1 MDKNQMVVII
11 LLALCPAVHICA
23 QLPLIPTEGKAVY
36 FDVSQPLRTFITKAP
51 VATDQSWKDGIVPNG
66 LENHCPGNNAL
77 ALANDS
83 VIQPQNGQ
91 ILPDTTIRNFD
102 GLGNVNNV
110 VPPDTHGDVGPSH
123 YFQLVNLSFA
133 IYDKTGVKLLGPFN
147 TSRIWEGL
155 PHNSNNGDGIVLY
168 DEQADRWLISQFSF
182 PSYPQGP
189 FYQMVAV
196 SQTPDPTG
204 SWYRWEFSFSDLPD
218 YPKFGIW
225 PDGYYMS
232 YTRLKAQTLQ
242 RDGVGAVV
250 FDRSAM
256 ISGNPAPVSIQ
267 FLVPASEVSI
277 SFLPS
282 DCDGSFPPAGTPNYY
297 GSVRN
302 GFLTVMEFHAD
313 WTNPSASTFG
323 NTLLVPVSPFS
334 FCTREIP
341 QKESDKQL
349 TPLDDRLMYR
359 LQYRKFTDYEA
370 MVVNHTVGVG
380 SHAGIRWYEL
390 RKTNANWFVNQQST
404 YAPDTLNR
412 WMGSIAMDAVGNM
425 ALGYSISGYSMYP
438 SIRFTGRMK
447 HDPPGLMT
455 IRETTIIDGT
465 GSQTGIWSQ
474 QSRWGDYSTM
484 TVDPAAPS
492 TFWYGQEYYA
502 TTSFNEW
509 RTRVASFSFANVLD
523 IQASASPPEVC
534 AGGSTMLD
542 VEVYGGSGNP
552 TYAWTSYPA
561 GFTSDLK
568 NPWISP
574 ENQTIYIVRV
584 VSGSQ
589 EKTDSV
595 MVQVIPMPSVFAGN
609 DTMICRYLS
618 DISLSGI
625 ASNCNSVR
633 WFTSGDG
640 YFDKPEA
647 LNTMYHFGANDKFSD
662 SLFLKLTAY
671 PAIPCLPVTSTRTVV
686 TDTCAGLNDLS
697 GDSFQVCLHP
707 NPVGDKLTVELSYVK
722 ENTIT
727 IAISNPLDKILM
739 TEKIELPNH
748 EITRQ
753 IDVSGFASGVY
764 YLRVQT
770 KSGIVVRPF
779 IVK

>member
-1 MDKNQMVVII
+1 MAKNELIVFI
-11 LLALCPAVHICA
+11 LLVISPVARISA
-23 QLPLIPTEGKAVY
+23 QDPVKAMEGKAIY
-36 FDVSQPLRTFITKAP
+36 FDVSPPLMSIIKKTSVIA
-51 VATDQSWKDGIVPNG
+51 DQSWKDGIVPNDIKTHG
-66 LENHCPGNNAL
+66 VTDSSLTL
-77 ALANDS
+77 VNDT
-83 VIQPQNGQ
+83 VIQFRNGQ
-91 ILPDTTIRNFD
+91 MLPDTTIRNFD
-102 GLGNVNNV
+102 GLGNINNV

-133 IYDKTGVKLLGPFN
+133 IYDKTGAKLLGPFN

-204 SWYRWEFSFSDLPD
+204 SWYRWEFSFNDLPD

-250 FDRSAM
+250 FDRNAM
-256 ISGNPAPVSIQ
+256 ISGNPASGSIQ

-282 DCDGSFPPAGTPNYY
+282 DCDGPFPPAGTPNYY

-313 WTNPSASTFG
+313 WTNPAVSSFG

-334 FCTREIP
+334 FCSREIP
-341 QKESDKQL
+341 QKGTDKQL

-359 LQYRKFTDYEA
+359 LQYRKFRDYEA

-380 SHAGIRWYEL
+380 LHAGIRWYEL

-404 YAPDTLNR
+404 YAPDTLSR
-412 WMGSIAMDAVGNM
+412 WMGSIAMDSVGNM
-425 ALGYSISGYSMYP
+425 ALGYSISGNSMYP
-438 SIRFTGRMK
+438 SVRFTGRMK
-447 HDPPGLMT
+447 HDPPGQMT
-455 IRETTIIDGT
+455 IRETTIIDGM
-465 GSQTGIWSQ
+465 GSQTGAWSQ

-502 TTSFNEW
+502 TMSFNGW
-509 RTRVASFSFANVLD
+509 RTRVASFSFANILD

-542 VEVYGGSGNP
+542 VEVYGGSGTL
-552 TYAWTSYPA
+552 TYAWTSFPV

-568 NPWISP
+568 NPWVSP
-574 ENQTIYIVRV
+574 ENQTTYIVRV
-584 VSGSQ
+584 ISGSQ

-625 ASNCNSVR
+625 VSNCNSVR
-633 WFTSGDG
+633 WFSSGDG
-640 YFDKPEA
+640 YFDAPDA
-647 LNTMYHFGANDKFSD
+647 LNTRYHFGANDKFSD

-671 PAIPCLPVTSTRTVV
+671 PAIPCLPATSTRAIV

-697 GDSFQVCLHP
+697 GDSFRVRLHP
-707 NPVGDKLTVELSYVK
+707 NPVGDKLTVEVSDVK
-722 ENTIT
+722 DHSVT
-727 IAISNPLDKILM
+727 IAISNSLDEILM

-753 IDVSGFASGVY
+753 INVSGFARGIY
-764 YLRVQT
+764 FLRLQT

-779 IVK
+779 MVK